1 MINLSDLIIVRLMEK
16 ISLLQKSK
24 NKIAKKELHK
34 LRNFKTIINKVIYK
48 IKESEKI
55 ITEEDFNKAKIAYE
69 KYKKISF

>member
-1 MINLSDLIIVRLMEK
+1 MINLSDWIIVRLMEK

-34 LRNFKTIINKVIYK
+34 LIKFKKIINKVIYK

-69 KYKKISF
+69 KYKKI